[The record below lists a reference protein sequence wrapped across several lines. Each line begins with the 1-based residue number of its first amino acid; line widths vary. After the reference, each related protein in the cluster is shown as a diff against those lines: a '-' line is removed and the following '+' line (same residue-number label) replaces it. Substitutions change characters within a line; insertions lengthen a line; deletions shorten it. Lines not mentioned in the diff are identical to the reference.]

1 MRPLFTCIYTYIYI
15 CIHTHL
21 FHPLSSPHPSFL
33 PPLLLLLRFS
43 FDQEKVSRRFSFD
56 CSSHK
61 KSQQPV
67 ENRAFA
73 DAHAA
78 GYEVLTKR

>member
-1 MRPLFTCIYTYIYI
+1 MRPLFTCIYTYIYVYT
-15 CIHTHL
+15 HTSFIL
-21 FHPLSSPHPSFL
+21 CPRPILLSFLLSSFFSG
-33 PPLLLLLRFS
+33 FS